1 MNYWFLSFIESAIFI
16 GMFLI
21 SIYLLIPK
29 SLKLWH
35 LWKKT
40 DKMIYFS
47 NAIGTGVTA
56 FFLLAADFLIFI
68 KALMGFHIYPF

>member
-29 SLKLWH
+29 SLKFWH

-40 DKMIYFS
+40 DKMIYFC
-47 NAIGTGVTA
+47 NAVASGVAA

-68 KALMGFHIYPF
+68 KALAAFHISFL